1 MEREHT
7 DNLALVRDHLVEDRR
22 NMVQAFLSD
31 PQGINEL
38 AGEFAGL
45 QQLIDMVE
53 RAISHEH
60 SLVPPNAQARDGKG
74 PSKPMP
80 PLSFSSPKG

>member
-7 DNLALVRDHLVEDRR
+7 DNLGLVRDHLVEDRR
-22 NMVQAFLSD
+22 NMVKAFLSD

-60 SLVPPNAQARDGKG
+60 SLAPPNAQARDDKG
-74 PSKPMP
+74 GSQHMP
-80 PLSFSSPKG
+80 QISLSRPKD

>member
-7 DNLALVRDHLVEDRR
+7 DNLGLVRDHLVEDRR
-22 NMVQAFLSD
+22 NMVRAFLSD

-60 SLVPPNAQARDGKG
+60 SLAPPSAPARDGKADA
-74 PSKPMP
+74 KPMP
-80 PLSFSSPKG
+80 PMSFSRPKG